1 MRTTMIA
8 RPIEWIASLALA
20 VLSAYVIASEYPRVI
35 SDHGLWDFGSFVAS
49 GRAAR
54 EGLNPYGVYPLTLHV
69 SLPGFEAWNPNLNPP
84 ISALLFQVFH
94 WADPAVSLRIWWWI
108 SVACYVSAVL
118 ALLRRYSGAQ
128 PVVSGVW
135 MFALAGFWDTLFLG
149 QIYLPL

>member
-8 RPIEWIASLALA
+8 RPIEWIAGLALA

-69 SLPGFEAWNPNLNPP
+69 ALPGFESWNSNLNPP
-84 ISALLFQVFH
+84 ISALLFQLFDL
-94 WADPAVSLRIWWWI
+94 ADPHISFRVWRAI
-108 SVACYVSAVL
+108 SVLCYAATVL
-118 ALLRRYSGAQ
+118 ILLKRYGRLDWWALLPWA
-128 PVVSGVW
+128 
-135 MFALAGFWDTLFLG
+135 F
-149 QIYLPL
+149 